1 METNR
6 KLHDEYII
14 FYFQT
19 SDNQN
24 AKFMTTGVIQL
35 KKVEKYISLKKM
47 I

>member
-24 AKFMTTGVIQL
+24 AKFMTTGVVQL
-35 KKVEKYISLKKM
+35 EKWKNISF
-47 I
+47 